1 MSLEIRRDLAF
12 DRDKRKCDHF
22 RLIAFS
28 GNGGS
33 GQGRRRAK
41 DYCCHRGSQ
50 W

>member
-12 DRDKRKCDHF
+12 RRDERKCDHF

-28 GNGGS
+28 GNGWR
-33 GQGRRRAK
+33 GQGRRRTK
-41 DYCCHRGSQ
+41 GYCCHCGSQ